1 MGARFTP
8 TFRPHNALKFRF
20 QPPMHS
26 TLRILTRLIALAFLC
41 AAQGVLAAPV
51 CPTQP
56 ITFAFFES
64 GLMYSDQ
71 TKDGID
77 KAVMQELARRS
88 GCTFEFALKP
98 RTRIWRE
105 LAHGDLMM
113 TGSALRTNER
123 DAYAWAVNYFGLK
136 TELIIRNTHA
146 SAPKTREEFLHNT
159 SLKMGVARGFH
170 HSKEMEHFIDAL
182 RVQNRIIEG
191 PPRSMFEMLKRD
203 RFAAMP
209 VNPLD
214 VLYRN
219 KIDLSEFTIAT
230 DWFPSDKSVP
240 RALLFSKKYFSKT
253 QVHEWHTL
261 VQQMR
266 NDGTLKRIFVQYAG
280 AATAEA
286 LMQFPSDAL

>member
-1 MGARFTP
+1 
-8 TFRPHNALKFRF
+8 
-20 QPPMHS
+20 MHS
-26 TLRILTRLIALAFLC
+26 TPKILTRLIALALLC
-41 AAQGVLAAPV
+41 AAQGVLAAPI

-56 ITFAFFES
+56 ITFAYFES

-88 GCTFEFALKP
+88 GCTFEFSFKP
-98 RTRIWRE
+98 RARIWRE

-113 TGSALRTNER
+113 TGSAIQTKETN
-123 DAYAWAVNYFGLK
+123 AYAWPVNYFGLK
-136 TELIIRNTHA
+136 AALMIRNVDGN
-146 SAPKTREEFLHNT
+146 APKTREEFLKDD
-159 SLKMGVARGFH
+159 SLKMGVARAFRHG
-170 HSKEMEHFIDAL
+170 EAMEHFIDEL
-182 RVQNRIIEG
+182 RVRNRVVEF
-191 PPRSMFEMLKRD
+191 PPSSVFKMLARN
-203 RFAAMP
+203 RFAAVP
-209 VNPLD
+209 VYSLDRIYRDTLD
-214 VLYRN
+214 V
-219 KIDLSEFTIAT
+219 SQFVVVT
-230 DWFPSDKSVP
+230 DWFPADNAVP
-240 RALLFSKKYFSKT
+240 RALLFSKKHFSEA